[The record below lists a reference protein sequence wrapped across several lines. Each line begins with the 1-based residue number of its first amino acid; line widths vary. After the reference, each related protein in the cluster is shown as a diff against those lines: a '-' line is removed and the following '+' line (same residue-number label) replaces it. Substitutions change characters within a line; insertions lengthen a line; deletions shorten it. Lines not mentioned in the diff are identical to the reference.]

1 MQAKR
6 PRISNEERSQA
17 MRRALL
23 DAGRA
28 LFVAKSYTETSTPD
42 IVAAAGVT
50 RGALY
55 HHFED
60 KKALFQAVVE
70 TEAEAVARSID
81 EVGDGEL
88 TAIDAL
94 IKGGEAFV
102 TAMTEPGRT
111 RLLLLDGPAVLGPA
125 AMRAI
130 DERHAR
136 KALRE
141 GIEAAIAAGAL
152 PALPAGALTAQL
164 SAAFD
169 AAALGIEMG
178 DAIADHRA
186 ALHGLIEGLAASAA
200 ER

>member
-1 MQAKR
+1 MQQIR
-6 PRISNEERSQA
+6 LRITNEARSHA
-17 MRRALL
+17 MRSALL
-23 DAGRA
+23 EAGRA
-28 LFVAKSYTETSTPD
+28 LFVAKSYAETSTPE

-70 TEAEAVARSID
+70 AEAEAVARSIGALSVD
-81 EVGDGEL
+81 EP
-88 TAIDAL
+88 TAIGAL

-102 TAMTEPGRT
+102 TAMNEPGRT
-111 RLLLLDGPAVLGPA
+111 RLLLLDGPAVLGPTT
-125 AMRAI
+125 MRTI

-141 GIEAAIAAGAL
+141 GIEEAITNGAL
-152 PALPAGALTAQL
+152 PALPVGALTSQL

-178 DAIADHRA
+178 DDADDHRA
-186 ALHGLIEGLAASAA
+186 ALGALIEGLAQGKK
-200 ER
+200 